1 LRFFNRTKE
10 VKGITLKRTNHA
22 SECIQGVGKDCLDY
36 DVNGPVNPKNGQ
48 LCNGYLLVDN
58 MVSQA
63 TWTAGKKQS
72 IQIAVHATHRGG
84 ICQFGLSYDKGKTIK
99 TIQTTKN
106 CLIAA
111 QEPADKFGDSEITQ
125 IFSVQLPADIP
136 SGTALFSWSW
146 FNTDGNREMYN
157 SCSMVTINGGTVR
170 TMPKTYK
177 DIVILNVPNLEPT
190 KKCVS
195 IQGTVP
201 DLTRLASCIGTVARS
216 LN

>member
-1 LRFFNRTKE
+1 M
-10 VKGITLKRTNHA
+10 
-22 SECIQGVGKDCLDY
+22 DCR
-36 DVNGPVNPKNGQ
+36 Q
-48 LCNGYLLVDN
+48 
-58 MVSQA
+58 
-63 TWTAGKKQS
+63 KQS
-72 IQIAVHATHRGG
+72 IQIAVHATHSGG
-84 ICQFGLSYDKGKTIK
+84 VCQFGLSYDKGKTIK

-125 IFSVQLPADIP
+125 TFSVQLPADIP

-146 FNTDGNREMYN
+146 FNTVGNREMYN
-157 SCSMVTINGGTVR
+157 SCSKVTINGGTVR

-177 DIVILNVPNLEPT
+177 DIVILNVPNMEPT

-201 DLTRLASCIGTVARS
+201 DLTRLTTQLRTQKQRYFLFIQWFIITKTVSVEDNQMLFPLTS
-216 LN
+216 LLFIVSAES